1 MALNRKS
8 LLIPENVKGGMREVL
23 KKVVVNL
30 GEGKIFPNDSKS
42 RSNRAKTGNSNVTK
56 FKTFMWGK
64 KTPKFETPWKSI
76 CH

>member
-42 RSNRAKTGNSNVTK
+42 RSNRAKTDNSNDTK
-56 FKTFMWGK
+56 FKTYVGEEN
-64 KTPKFETPWKSI
+64 PQI
-76 CH
+76 

>member
-1 MALNRKS
+1 
-8 LLIPENVKGGMREVL
+8 MREVL

-42 RSNRAKTGNSNVTK
+42 RSNREKTGNSNDTK

-64 KTPKFETPWKSI
+64 KTPKFDTCGKSI